1 MTKTIPTLLIA
12 LLLALGVAADPAAA
26 TTFDA
31 RPVVGE
37 RERVAVVASGG
48 ELEEGMARVDT
59 GAAYS
64 SIDEE
69 LADAIGLD
77 EQRPD
82 DHIRVRSALGSER
95 RPVYDLTLRLAGR
108 TISSSVSLADRSEL
122 SNPILVGRNDL
133 DGFLVAVG
141 QEQLTTPEG
150 DDREASP
157 SALLGLLPP
166 PPTDPGAL
174 LALLPLATALVVAL
188 RCIGGIATF
197 GLVTPVLLAMALV
210 QTGLALGLVVLAL
223 MLVGGLVARPLLAP
237 LHLPRTARLAVL
249 LSVVVAVLVGM
260 GVVADGLRVELA
272 TAFPVVVTAMVVERM
287 WELWEQEGL
296 GAAASTS
303 AWTVLAA
310 VVATLLL
317 FAEPLRDLAAD
328 HPLLLG
334 AVAAA
339 LAMAVGSYRGLRLT
353 EMTRFQPAARG
364 DR

>member
-141 QEQLTTPEG
+141 REQLTTPEG
-150 DDREASP
+150 DDRAASP

-174 LALLPLATALVVAL
+174 LALLPLATALVVA
-188 RCIGGIATF
+188 
-197 GLVTPVLLAMALV
+197 
-210 QTGLALGLVVLAL
+210 
-223 MLVGGLVARPLLAP
+223 
-237 LHLPRTARLAVL
+237 
-249 LSVVVAVLVGM
+249 VLVGI

-272 TAFPVVVTAMVVERM
+272 TAFPVVVTGMVVERM
-287 WELWEQEGL
+287 WERWEQEGL

-317 FAEPLRDLAAD
+317 FAEPLRGLAAD
-328 HPLLLG
+328 QPLLLG

-339 LAMAVGSYRGLRLT
+339 LAVAVGSYRGLRLT